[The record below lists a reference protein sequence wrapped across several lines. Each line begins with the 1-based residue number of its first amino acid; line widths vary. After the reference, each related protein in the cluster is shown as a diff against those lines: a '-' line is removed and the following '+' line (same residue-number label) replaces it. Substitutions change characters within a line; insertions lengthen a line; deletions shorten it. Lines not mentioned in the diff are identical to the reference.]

1 MSSRQEESLA
11 AFILAIVPTVLS
23 VALLFLSGPIWQL
36 GAGAL
41 AAAIM
46 FITYF
51 WLRRRIRG
59 QGSSNGRPEASV
71 GMAVIGSPGASIS
84 RNRVKGFDAGY
95 VVADSAE
102 SEIHGNRAE

>member
-11 AFILAIVPTVLS
+11 AFILAIVPMVLG
-23 VALLFLSGPIWQL
+23 VTLLVLPDVIWQL

-51 WLRRRIRG
+51 WLRRRIRR
-59 QGSSNGRPEASV
+59 QRGSDGRLEASV

-95 VVADSAE
+95 LVADSAE